1 MQKAAG
7 QPPSSPALAAIE
19 SIFKDCDPDALEV
32 NREAVGES
40 LLRLSKFE
48 NILNEK
54 VGSDR
59 APHFEDLRQVLNE
72 IQKAF
77 GQPIIIHAPSALSA
91 PQKKMEPPSSEAASI
106 ASPATS
112 ASIQRVYSMDTIN
125 SRQDITRILDQIC
138 LYYEKNEPASPVPLL
153 LKRAARLVDKN
164 FFEIIQDMAPE
175 SFTQIQ
181 KLIGES
187 KETGS

>member
-1 MQKAAG
+1 
-7 QPPSSPALAAIE
+7 
-19 SIFKDCDPDALEV
+19 
-32 NREAVGES
+32 
-40 LLRLSKFE
+40 
-48 NILNEK
+48 
-54 VGSDR
+54 
-59 APHFEDLRQVLNE
+59 
-72 IQKAF
+72 
-77 GQPIIIHAPSALSA
+77 
-91 PQKKMEPPSSEAASI
+91 
-106 ASPATS
+106 
-112 ASIQRVYSMDTIN
+112 MDTIN